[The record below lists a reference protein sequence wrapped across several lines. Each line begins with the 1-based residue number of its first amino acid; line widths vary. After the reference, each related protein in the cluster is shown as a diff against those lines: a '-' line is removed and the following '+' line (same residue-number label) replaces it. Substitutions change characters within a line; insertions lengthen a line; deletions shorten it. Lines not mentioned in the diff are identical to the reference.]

1 MCVPSF
7 LPPGTC
13 LATLR
18 TAITLI
24 EDARWGPQ
32 KAHLNTLASAHPDP
46 GRRLS
51 RARISIS
58 VVRCWT
64 ATDGLCPFAPLPFC
78 ACRGGPFRGV
88 CGVEIRAV

>member
-32 KAHLNTLASAHPDP
+32 KAHPRFSPPGSRPASF
-46 GRRLS
+46 S
-51 RARISIS
+51 RPHL
-58 VVRCWT
+58 
-64 ATDGLCPFAPLPFC
+64 DLCC
-78 ACRGGPFRGV
+78 ALLDCD
-88 CGVEIRAV
+88 